1 MENRYYD
8 VVIGEMNA
16 FLDENGFKEQDGI
29 FSNGLKAIKI
39 EYDEDREIYKL
50 LYADVNEGEV
60 GEFSVISSYLFD
72 EGQTKN
78 DAVSV
83 GIDFV
88 DSARKAMGI
97 KAVRKTAS
105 GETELPSANS
115 GNSVTVATL
124 TAKLLANYPELK
136 ETYKAET
143 TAKGKYL
150 YLDFCTTYF
159 VPEIRKTLD
168 SGNKKATKKLIDMLC
183 EIFVTGDR
191 ASVNLVIGL
200 LSSAIGKNA
209 DRFKAAADRMEDCPH
224 LVTAVNNEIAILA
237 KNRKLQKA
245 LKFEA

>member
-8 VVIGEMNA
+8 VVVAEMSS
-16 FLDENGFKEQDGI
+16 FFEDNGFKETDGV
-29 FSNGLKAIKI
+29 FANATKAIKI
-39 EYDEDREIYKL
+39 EYDEEKQIYRL
-50 LYADVNEGEV
+50 LCADLTDGAA

-97 KAVRKTAS
+97 KNKRKVG
-105 GETELPSANS
+105 GESELPSANQS
-115 GNSVTVATL
+115 GKITVNTL

-143 TAKGKYL
+143 AAKGKYL
-150 YLDFCTTYF
+150 YLDFSSTYF
-159 VPEIRKTLD
+159 VPEIRKTLE
-168 SGNKKATKKLIDMLC
+168 SGNKKAIKKLIDMLC

-191 ASVNLVIGL
+191 DAVNLVVAL
-200 LSSAIGKNA
+200 LAAAIGTNA
-209 DRFKAAADRMEDCPH
+209 DRFKAAADRMEDCP
-224 LVTAVNNEIAILA
+224 LLTSAINNEIAILA
-237 KNRKLQKA
+237 KNKKLQKA
-245 LKFEA
+245 LKFQD